1 MSFIQVR
8 IEEELKEE
16 AIKLFNELGL
26 DLSTAIRLF
35 LKKSV
40 EDKKLPF
47 KLKGKEND
55 NSKDVKYRL
64 KADVLVPL
72 STNPFELM
80 DEFMRV
86 CKENGWYCL
95 GGGVQY
101 PNKVL
106 TLSKKDEGIYYY
118 GSLYQTEVLK
128 EGFDFTPFKELAIA
142 FGSKPSHLSINE
154 GKVIHDGIKYPVYL
168 YQIDEK
174 IEIGKD
180 FINHPNSAFE
190 VGMEFRTKR
199 DLKLKLIDVINE

>member
-1 MSFIQVR
+1 MSFVQVR

-16 AIKLFNELGL
+16 VIKLFNELGL

-47 KLKGKEND
+47 KLKVKEHD
-55 NSKDVKYRL
+55 NFKDVKYRI
-64 KADVLVPL
+64 KADVLVPP

-80 DEFMRV
+80 DEFARV
-86 CKENGWYCL
+86 CKENGWHCL

-118 GSLYQTEVLK
+118 GSPY
-128 EGFDFTPFKELAIA
+128 
-142 FGSKPSHLSINE
+142 
-154 GKVIHDGIKYPVYL
+154 
-168 YQIDEK
+168 K
-174 IEIGKD
+174 IE
-180 FINHPNSAFE
+180 
-190 VGMEFRTKR
+190 
-199 DLKLKLIDVINE
+199 KLDREL

>member
-1 MSFIQVR
+1 MSFVQVR

-35 LKKSV
+35 LKKCV

-47 KLKGKEND
+47 KLKVREHD
-55 NSKDVKYRL
+55 NSKDVEYRI
-64 KADVLVPL
+64 KADVLVPP

-80 DEFMRV
+80 DELIRV
-86 CKENGWYCL
+86 CKENGWHCL
-95 GGGVQY
+95 GGGVKY

-118 GSLYQTEVLK
+118 GSPYRIEKLAENS
-128 EGFDFTPFKELAIA
+128 DFTPFKELAIA
-142 FGSKPSHLSINE
+142 FGSKPSHISINE

-174 IEIGKD
+174 IEIDKD
-180 FINHPNSAFE
+180 FTNHPNSAFE

-199 DLKLKLIDVINE
+199 ELKLKLIDVINE

>member
-154 GKVIHDGIKYPVYL
+154 GKVIHDGIKYP
-168 YQIDEK
+168 DEK

>member
-64 KADVLVPL
+64 KADVLVPP

-80 DEFMRV
+80 DEFARV

-106 TLSKKDEGIYYY
+106 ILSKKDEGIYYY
-118 GSLYQTEVLK
+118 GSLYQTEVLQ

-142 FGSKPSHLSINE
+142 FVSKPSHLSINE

>member
-1 MSFIQVR
+1 MSFVQVR

-35 LKKSV
+35 LKKCV

-47 KLKGKEND
+47 KLKVREHD
-55 NSKDVKYRL
+55 NSKDVEYRI
-64 KADVLVPL
+64 KADVLVPP

-80 DEFMRV
+80 DELIRV
-86 CKENGWYCL
+86 CKENGWHCL
-95 GGGVQY
+95 GGGVKY

-118 GSLYQTEVLK
+118 GSPYRIEKLAENS
-128 EGFDFTPFKELAIA
+128 DFTPFKELAIA
-142 FGSKPSHLSINE
+142 FGSKPSHITINE
-154 GKVIHDGIKYPVYL
+154 GKVIHDGITYPVYL

-174 IEIGKD
+174 IEIDKD
-180 FINHPNSAFE
+180 VTNHPNSAFE

-199 DLKLKLIDVINE
+199 ELKLKLIDVINE

>member
-1 MSFIQVR
+1 MSFVQVR

-16 AIKLFNELGL
+16 VIKLFNELGL

-47 KLKGKEND
+47 KLKVKEHD
-55 NSKDVKYRL
+55 NFKDVKYRI
-64 KADVLVPL
+64 KADVLVPP

-80 DEFMRV
+80 DEFARV
-86 CKENGWYCL
+86 CKENGWHCL

-118 GSLYQTEVLK
+118 GSPYKIEKLAENY
-128 EGFDFTPFKELAIA
+128 DFTPFKELAIA
-142 FGSKPSHLSINE
+142 FGSKPSHISINE
-154 GKVIHDGIKYPVYL
+154 GKVIHDGITYPVYL

-180 FINHPNSAFE
+180 FINHPNSTFE

-199 DLKLKLIDVINE
+199 EIKLKLIDVINE

>member
-1 MSFIQVR
+1 MSFVQVR

-35 LKKSV
+35 LKKCV

-47 KLKGKEND
+47 KLKVREHD
-55 NSKDVKYRL
+55 NSKDVEYRI
-64 KADVLVPL
+64 KADVLVPP

-80 DEFMRV
+80 DELIRV
-86 CKENGWYCL
+86 CKENGWHCL
-95 GGGVQY
+95 GGGVKY

-118 GSLYQTEVLK
+118 GSPYRIEKLAENS
-128 EGFDFTPFKELAIA
+128 DFTPFKELAIA
-142 FGSKPSHLSINE
+142 FGSKPSHITINE
-154 GKVIHDGIKYPVYL
+154 GKVIHDGITYPVYL

-174 IEIGKD
+174 IEIDKD
-180 FINHPNSAFE
+180 FTNHPNSAFG

-199 DLKLKLIDVINE
+199 ELKLKLIDVINE

>member
-1 MSFIQVR
+1 M
-8 IEEELKEE
+8 
-16 AIKLFNELGL
+16 
-26 DLSTAIRLF
+26 STAIRLF